1 MRIRLFHILVLA
13 VLISSISLALFYTLS
28 YYAARSTLIETRT
41 IGHSQSEDLAI
52 SCIAVNTSYVAG
64 EKAVFYFEV
73 VNLGNKTIRRIDYNL
88 RVTALSLFGLRIL
101 ETSEYSTRTYM
112 KGVTERLV
120 IERSLPTITPSGFY
134 ALQIVAKPEGLDPLG
149 PCELV
154 IYVSDSKYL
163 MIFLGSSLILSGS
176 LYGLL
181 TVSAYVRRVG
191 VESVRPSLRS
201 VASAL
206 LSLDFCVEHAGNR
219 SIEVLQS
226 FSVGQRFVFSAIC
239 SLLLAGLSLELRLQ
253 GLADQLAILTYFALV
268 VGVGNLFWENFREAR
283 PPRFK
288 LPFPLRSMLSL
299 LLLTVLLYL
308 SLPAVSIVFV
318 VFSGAVTAAV
328 AVDSIF
334 GLRRRSCL

>member
-1 MRIRLFHILVLA
+1 M
-13 VLISSISLALFYTLS
+13 
-28 YYAARSTLIETRT
+28 ARSSLIETRA

-52 SCIAVNTSYVAG
+52 SCVAVNTSYVAG

-73 VNLGNKTIRRIDYNL
+73 VNLGNRTIRRIDYTL
-88 RVTALSLFGLRIL
+88 RVATLSLLGLQIL

-120 IERSLPTITPSGFY
+120 VERALPTITPSGFY
-134 ALQIVAKPEGLDPLG
+134 ALQIIAKPEGLDPLE

-154 IYVSDSKYL
+154 IYVSNSKYL
-163 MIFLGSSLILSGS
+163 MGFLASFLLLSGS
-176 LYGLL
+176 ICGLL

-191 VESVRPSLRS
+191 VESVGPSLRS

-206 LSLDFCVEHAGNR
+206 LSLDFSVEHAENR
-219 SIEVLQS
+219 SIEVLQG
-226 FSVGQRFVFSAIC
+226 FSIGQRFVFSAIC
-239 SLLLAGLSLELRLQ
+239 SLLLAGFSLALRLQ

-288 LPFPLRSMLSL
+288 LPFPLRFTLSL
-299 LLLTVLLYL
+299 LLLTLLLYL
-308 SLPAVSIVFV
+308 SLPAVSTVFV
-318 VFSGAVTAAV
+318 VVSGAITAAV
-328 AVDSIF
+328 AVDSVF
-334 GLRRRSCL
+334 GLRRQ